1 MHNVL
6 YTGRRPPSLEEQCL
20 AQLNYYEPLVSL
32 KNVEL
37 LSQLAANMKLDEF
50 PLRELTGRHLPSI
63 RTLFKNRLRIAPTL
77 AGDNFIHIVG
87 TVAQEKTHIYV
98 QQGAAPHKNVLT
110 VTVQTVDRIHD
121 VQFRFLTNNA
131 EDASHFVLQYLDK
144 DASTFSHLPAE
155 RTPHPGIKKK
165 KRK

>member
-1 MHNVL
+1 MYNGL

-20 AQLNYYEPLVSL
+20 TQLKFFEPHVSL
-32 KNVEL
+32 RNVEL
-37 LSQLAANMKLDEF
+37 LSQVADELKLDDF

-63 RTLFKNRLRIAPTL
+63 STLFKNRLRIAPTL
-77 AGDNFIHIVG
+77 AGDDFIHIVG

-98 QQGAAPHKNVLT
+98 QQGAAPHNNVLI

-144 DASTFSHLPAE
+144 DASTFSHMPAK
-155 RTPHPGIKKK
+155 RTPHPV
-165 KRK
+165 